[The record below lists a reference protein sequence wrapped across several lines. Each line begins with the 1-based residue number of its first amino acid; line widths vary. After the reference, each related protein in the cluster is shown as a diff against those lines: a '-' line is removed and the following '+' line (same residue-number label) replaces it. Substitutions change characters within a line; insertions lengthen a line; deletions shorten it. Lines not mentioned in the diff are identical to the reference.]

1 MRAGSN
7 EPAHPGRS
15 AEEADQQAAQLR
27 RLGVAEIVLHESAD
41 HGGVV
46 ELTQAAPA
54 AWRQLHGAAP
64 AVVGMRCAHDVPAA
78 LQAGDHPAGGLLS
91 DTEPLGAL
99 DRAQRAP
106 GYECADRQG
115 GVAKR
120 PLREVLVPRPFP
132 PPGGRREQ
140 PAGGPRLGRLVDPWP
155 GGPVRNGR
163 ERIRRTYAVGGMLG
177 SRALGRVQT
186 FHDPYGGT
194 DPQVERKPDAPRDAR
209 RRAAA
214 HCTNVSTY
222 VAQRPLCTLRGA
234 ISPRTIVSMLSNSG
248 PGRRRSVL
256 RAVLVAV
263 ALVAWL
269 AVGGFG

>member
-1 MRAGSN
+1 GLEFRRVLF
-7 EPAHPGRS
+7 RS
-15 AEEADQQAAQLR
+15 
-27 RLGVAEIVLHESAD
+27 
-41 HGGVV
+41 
-46 ELTQAAPA
+46 
-54 AWRQLHGAAP
+54 
-64 AVVGMRCAHDVPAA
+64 
-78 LQAGDHPAGGLLS
+78 
-91 DTEPLGAL
+91 
-99 DRAQRAP
+99 
-106 GYECADRQG
+106 
-115 GVAKR
+115 
-120 PLREVLVPRPFP
+120 
-132 PPGGRREQ
+132 
-140 PAGGPRLGRLVDPWP
+140 
-155 GGPVRNGR
+155 
-163 ERIRRTYAVGGMLG
+163 
-177 SRALGRVQT
+177 ALGRVQT

-269 AVGGFG
+269 AVGGFGGMAQGEMSQVRSEERRVG